1 MWYMQVEGC
10 GVWLHHQVMLVSV
23 IFDAANESIEEK
35 NNNVA
40 NSLTL
45 VDMIVFRFIFS
56 DLDLEALIKGHI

>member
-1 MWYMQVEGC
+1 
-10 GVWLHHQVMLVSV
+10 MLASV
-23 IFDAANESIEEK
+23 LFDAANESIEEK

>member
-1 MWYMQVEGC
+1 
-10 GVWLHHQVMLVSV
+10 MLASV
-23 IFDAANESIEEK
+23 LFDAANESIEEK

-56 DLDLEALIKGHI
+56 DLDLEAHQGSYIIAC